1 MWFVK
6 LSSVTVIYQIL
17 RETNLNSVPIGGA
30 LKQDEC
36 VRKRHV
42 VVLFFM
48 LESDF
53 QSEITFSHYQA
64 ADPQGLLRK
73 GLVSP
78 DFVQATGTRP
88 EPASHT

>member
-1 MWFVK
+1 M
-6 LSSVTVIYQIL
+6 TVIYQIL
-17 RETNLNSVPIGGA
+17 RETNSNSVPIGGA

-53 QSEITFSHYQA
+53 QSENTFHAIKQLT
-64 ADPQGLLRK
+64 PG
-73 GLVSP
+73 SP
-78 DFVQATGTRP
+78 AEGSGQ
-88 EPASHT
+88 S